1 MSRLSRRSLLAA
13 GVAPLAAGPALAASA
28 RPLQAAAEDVRA
40 MVAADETGLV
50 ALITDRERILA
61 TVTHGHADVARRT
74 PATAET
80 RFAIGSI
87 SKMMTA
93 IALLQIADEGRFDPD
108 APIARYLPDFHP
120 KSAFAPITGHTL
132 ATHTAGLP
140 NYLAD
145 VASMRFLIQALNA
158 QEPAYAPGAHFWY
171 SNSGYQLLGYA
182 AEQIDAL
189 PFPLILQRRLLDR
202 LDMTASAPQI
212 DARLRA
218 AMARSYVRTPD
229 GELIQAPWFDYLA
242 ADGAVVST
250 GPDMAAFARML
261 LARGQTPTGRLIS
274 TRAFERFSTPVLDGY
289 GYGVDASADGRVLS
303 HTGSIAG
310 FRAYL
315 EAHPTDGLAVVV
327 LANGPLDGRERIAA
341 RLIEGAGGRAKAA
354 GPSRRTPSRDPV
366 LFAGRYV
373 GVGGKT
379 LTFAADDRG
388 LALGDAPLSR
398 LGRDTWGLYLT
409 PQGPRTFRFFRDASG
424 AVSDVCEGAD
434 GYIRAGSGRA
444 PTEAPAAYRTLV
456 GRYAAHGE
464 EGPGVRILVR
474 DGRLLMAYADSDA
487 PPTPLREIAPG
498 RFGFAE
504 PDYAPE
510 RLTFD
515 TAMGGKAQR
524 LVLSGTPLYRIE
536 LP

>member
-1 MSRLSRRSLLAA
+1 MPGLSRRSLLAA
-13 GVAPLAAGPALAASA
+13 GLAPLAAGPALATSASQLEKA
-28 RPLQAAAEDVRA
+28 VQDVRA

-50 ALITDRERILA
+50 AVVTDRERVLA
-61 TVTHGHADVARRT
+61 TVTHGHADVARQT

-120 KSAFAPITGHTL
+120 KSAFAPITGHAL

-145 VASMRFLIQALNA
+145 VASMRFLIQALNQ
-158 QEPAYAPGAHFWY
+158 QEPAYAPGSHFWY

-182 AEQIDAL
+182 AEQVEGL
-189 PFPLILQRRLLDR
+189 PFPLVLQRRVLDR
-202 LDMTASAPQI
+202 LGMRSSAPQI

-218 AMARSYVRTPD
+218 AMAKSYVRTPE
-229 GELIQAPWFDYLA
+229 GELVQAPWFDYLA

-261 LARGQTPTGRLIS
+261 LARGGTPTGRLIS
-274 TRAFERFSTPVLDGY
+274 QRAFERFSTPVLDGY
-289 GYGVDASADGRVLS
+289 GYGVDVSEGGRVLS
-303 HTGSIAG
+303 HSGAIAG

-315 EAHPTDGLAVVV
+315 EAHPGDGLAVVV
-327 LANGPLDGRERIAA
+327 LANGPLDGHERIAA
-341 RLIEGAGGRAKAA
+341 RLIEGAGGRPRTA
-354 GPSRRTPSRDPV
+354 GPPRKTPSRDPAAFV
-366 LFAGRYV
+366 GRYV
-373 GVGGKT
+373 GAGGKA
-379 LTFAADDRG
+379 LTFTAHKEG
-388 LALGDAPLSR
+388 LALDGAPLSR

-409 PQGPRTFRFFRDASG
+409 PSGPRTFRFFRDASG

-434 GYIRAGSGRA
+434 GYAKAGSGRT
-444 PTEAPAAYRTLV
+444 PVEAPAAYRTLA

-464 EGPGVRILVR
+464 EGPGVRILGR
-474 DGRLLMAYADSDA
+474 DGRLLMAYSDSDA

-498 RFGFAE
+498 RFGYAE

-510 RLTFD
+510 RLAFD
-515 TAMGGKAQR
+515 TVIDGKAQR
-524 LVLSGTPLYRIE
+524 LVLSGSPLYRIE